1 MHLMISASIYFWEE
15 RMVKMQHQFVFT
27 PDDVY
32 RVILAIAGFIVAV
45 AAAVK
50 VILEAIKKA
59 KEPDEIQNQRI
70 TTLEKKVS
78 GIEGNLKTYE
88 RHQKKGEEALLLYM
102 EALFDLINH
111 TLDGNDVD
119 KLKNTRDKMQKYI
132 AKYSIEEG

>member
-1 MHLMISASIYFWEE
+1 
-15 RMVKMQHQFVFT
+15 MQHQFVFT